1 MTNGA
6 QTQPPPVT
14 PSPDDARRIR
24 HLMLYFGM
32 VFVVEGIGQTDGIIA
47 QPLIYYF
54 KEVHSWTPVQ
64 VTAALTAFNFPW
76 IIKPIYGL
84 VSDFVPLF
92 GYRRKSYLILASLV
106 TTGAYLLATQMEAP
120 SRLLFVLLLTAYAM
134 AIASTLCGAL
144 LVENG
149 QRYATSGAFVNQQW
163 LWFHIAAMSSSLI
176 GGLLVQKSSPA
187 GALHGAALI
196 AGIAPLMIVFGTLF
210 LVQEEKRPV
219 DLPELKLAAR
229 SLLAVFRIRSLWIVA
244 LFLFLC
250 LSLLVQSRVPHAALL
265 PHDRHPAFLPGL
277 YRHPRRDLVGGLNLR
292 RADLSALPCR
302 AHIETPAAIEHRV
315 RHRDHRL
322 LRAALQRSDRSS
334 AQFLRRRVG
343 DDRAGCES
351 DASRRLLSQALR
363 RLYVRSVDVDHQPRL
378 GALGQCRRAPLS
390 ARVQQPARAAHLRF
404 GGVHRFRV
412 DPYPAAAAWR
422 QAAGARHRALIG
434 VERRRSNRQGAS
446 EVGLSARYHFIQGS
460 FAPQRL
466 LRHLALCFLLSFG
479 GLLNPR
485 KRTFRAMRAMSAKG
499 QKQTF

>member
-24 HLMLYFGM
+24 HLMFYFGM

-106 TTGAYLLATQMEAP
+106 TTGAYLLAAQMEAP

-176 GGLLVQKSSPA
+176 GGLLVQKSVTGRRPA
-187 GALHGAALI
+187 WRGADRGDRAADDRVRHVVSGPGGET
-196 AGIAPLMIVFGTLF
+196 AGRPSRTQARGTQPARRLSHPLALD
-210 LVQEEKRPV
+210 R
-219 DLPELKLAAR
+219 R
-229 SLLAVFRIRSLWIVA
+229 AVS
-244 LFLFLC
+244 
-250 LSLLVQSRVPHAALL
+250 LSLFVQSRVSHAALL
-265 PHDRHPAFLPGL
+265 PHD
-277 YRHPRRDLVGGLNLR
+277 
-292 RADLSALPCR
+292 
-302 AHIETPAAIEHRV
+302 
-315 RHRDHRL
+315 
-322 LRAALQRSDRSS
+322 
-334 AQFLRRRVG
+334 
-343 DDRAGCES
+343 
-351 DASRRLLSQALR
+351 
-363 RLYVRSVDVDHQPRL
+363 
-378 GALGQCRRAPLS
+378 
-390 ARVQQPARAAHLRF
+390 
-404 GGVHRFRV
+404 
-412 DPYPAAAAWR
+412 
-422 QAAGARHRALIG
+422 
-434 VERRRSNRQGAS
+434 
-446 EVGLSARYHFIQGS
+446 
-460 FAPQRL
+460 
-466 LRHLALCFLLSFG
+466 
-479 GLLNPR
+479 
-485 KRTFRAMRAMSAKG
+485 
-499 QKQTF
+499 

>member
-1 MTNGA
+1 LTNGA

-24 HLMLYFGM
+24 HLMFYFGM

-176 GGLLVQKSSPA
+176 GGLLVQKLSPA

-196 AGIAPLMIVFGTLF
+196 AGIAPLMIVFGTWF

-229 SLLAVFRIRSLWIVA
+229 SLLAVFGIRSLWIVA
-244 LFLFLC
+244 LFLFLYSFSPAFGTPLYYHMTDTLHFSQGYIGILAAISSAGSICGALIYRRC
-250 LSLLVQSRVPHAALL
+250 LAELTSKRLLQLSIVLGTATTASFMLLFMLLFNETAAAVLYFCSGVSAMIALVASLTLAADYCPKGSEGFTFAALMSIT
-265 PHDRHPAFLPGL
+265 
-277 YRHPRRDLVGGLNLR
+277 NL
-292 RADLSALPCR
+292 ASALSDNVGALLYQHVFSSRLAPLVFVS
-302 AHIETPAAIEHRV
+302 AAFTAFAWILIP
-315 RHRDHRL
+315 L
-322 LRAALQRSDRSS
+322 LRL
-334 AQFLRRRVG
+334 G
-343 DDRAGCES
+343 DKPQGRAI
-351 DASRRLLSQALR
+351 
-363 RLYVRSVDVDHQPRL
+363 
-378 GALGQCRRAPLS
+378 
-390 ARVQQPARAAHLRF
+390 AH
-404 GGVHRFRV
+404 
-412 DPYPAAAAWR
+412 
-422 QAAGARHRALIG
+422 
-434 VERRRSNRQGAS
+434 
-446 EVGLSARYHFIQGS
+446 
-460 FAPQRL
+460 
-466 LRHLALCFLLSFG
+466 
-479 GLLNPR
+479 
-485 KRTFRAMRAMSAKG
+485 
-499 QKQTF
+499 

>member
-1 MTNGA
+1 MQCEAFSLRGRGGACYQRRAAVRPLTQGSLLTTGA
-6 QTQPPPVT
+6 QTQPPPPVT

-24 HLMLYFGM
+24 HLMFYFGM

-106 TTGAYLLATQMEAP
+106 ATGAYLLAAHMEAP

-176 GGLLVQKSSPA
+176 GGLLVQKLSPA

-196 AGIAPLMIVFGTLF
+196 AGIAPLMIVFGTWF
-210 LVQEEKRPV
+210 LVHEENRPV

-229 SLLAVFRIRSLWIVA
+229 SLLAAFRIRSLWIVA
-244 LFLFLC
+244 LFLFLYWFSPAFHTPLYYHMTDTLHFSQGYIGILGAISSAGSICGALIYRRC
-250 LSLLVQSRVPHAALL
+250 LAELTSKRLLQLSIVLGTATTAALVL
-265 PHDRHPAFLPGL
+265 
-277 YRHPRRDLVGGLNLR
+277 
-292 RADLSALPCR
+292 
-302 AHIETPAAIEHRV
+302 
-315 RHRDHRL
+315 
-322 LRAALQRSDRSS
+322 ALQRSDRSS

-343 DDRAGCES
+343 DDRAGREPH
-351 DASRRLLSQALR
+351 ASRRLLPQALR
-363 RLYVRSVDVDHQPRL
+363 RLYVRGVDVDHQPRL
-378 GALGQCRRAPLS
+378 GARGQCRRAPLS
-390 ARVQQPARAAHLRF
+390 TRVQQPARAAHPRV

-434 VERRRSNRQGAS
+434 VERR
-446 EVGLSARYHFIQGS
+446 VM
-460 FAPQRL
+460 
-466 LRHLALCFLLSFG
+466 
-479 GLLNPR
+479 
-485 KRTFRAMRAMSAKG
+485 TKG
-499 QKQTF
+499 DSP

>member
-1 MTNGA
+1 LTNGA

-24 HLMLYFGM
+24 HLMFYFGM

-47 QPLIYYF
+47 QPLIYYL

-176 GGLLVQKSSPA
+176 GGLLVQKLSPA

-196 AGIAPLMIVFGTLF
+196 AGIAPLMIVFGTWF

-229 SLLAVFRIRSLWIVA
+229 SLLAVFGIRSLWIVA
-244 LFLFLC
+244 LFLFLYSFSPAFGTPLYYHMTDTLHFSQGYIGILAAISSAGSICGALIYRRC
-250 LSLLVQSRVPHAALL
+250 LAELTSKRLLQLSIVLGTATTASFMLLFMLLFNETAAAVLYFCSGVSAMIALVASLTLAADYCPKGSEGFTFAALMSIT
-265 PHDRHPAFLPGL
+265 
-277 YRHPRRDLVGGLNLR
+277 NL
-292 RADLSALPCR
+292 ASALSDNVGALLYQHVFSSRLAPLVFVS
-302 AHIETPAAIEHRV
+302 AAFTAFAWILIP
-315 RHRDHRL
+315 L
-322 LRAALQRSDRSS
+322 LRL
-334 AQFLRRRVG
+334 G
-343 DDRAGCES
+343 DKPQGRAI
-351 DASRRLLSQALR
+351 
-363 RLYVRSVDVDHQPRL
+363 
-378 GALGQCRRAPLS
+378 
-390 ARVQQPARAAHLRF
+390 AH
-404 GGVHRFRV
+404 
-412 DPYPAAAAWR
+412 
-422 QAAGARHRALIG
+422 
-434 VERRRSNRQGAS
+434 
-446 EVGLSARYHFIQGS
+446 
-460 FAPQRL
+460 
-466 LRHLALCFLLSFG
+466 
-479 GLLNPR
+479 
-485 KRTFRAMRAMSAKG
+485 
-499 QKQTF
+499 

>member
-1 MTNGA
+1 LTNGA

-24 HLMLYFGM
+24 HLMFYFGM

-176 GGLLVQKSSPA
+176 GGLLVQKLSPA

-196 AGIAPLMIVFGTLF
+196 AGIAPLMIVFGTWF

-229 SLLAVFRIRSLWIVA
+229 SLLAVFGIRSLWIVA
-244 LFLFLC
+244 LFLFLYSFSPAFGTPLYYHMTDTLHFSQGYIGILAAISSAGSICGALIYRRC
-250 LSLLVQSRVPHAALL
+250 LAELTSKRLLQLSIVLGTATTASFMMLLFNETAAAVLYFCSGVSAMIALVASLTLAADYCPKGSEGFTFAALMSIT
-265 PHDRHPAFLPGL
+265 
-277 YRHPRRDLVGGLNLR
+277 NL
-292 RADLSALPCR
+292 ASALSDNVGALLYQHVFSSRLAPLVFVS
-302 AHIETPAAIEHRV
+302 AAFTAFAWILIP
-315 RHRDHRL
+315 L
-322 LRAALQRSDRSS
+322 LRL
-334 AQFLRRRVG
+334 G
-343 DDRAGCES
+343 DKPQGRAI
-351 DASRRLLSQALR
+351 
-363 RLYVRSVDVDHQPRL
+363 
-378 GALGQCRRAPLS
+378 
-390 ARVQQPARAAHLRF
+390 AH
-404 GGVHRFRV
+404 
-412 DPYPAAAAWR
+412 
-422 QAAGARHRALIG
+422 
-434 VERRRSNRQGAS
+434 
-446 EVGLSARYHFIQGS
+446 
-460 FAPQRL
+460 
-466 LRHLALCFLLSFG
+466 
-479 GLLNPR
+479 
-485 KRTFRAMRAMSAKG
+485 
-499 QKQTF
+499 

>member
-1 MTNGA
+1 MTTGA
-6 QTQPPPVT
+6 QTQPPTPVT

-24 HLMLYFGM
+24 HLMFYFGM

-106 TTGAYLLATQMEAP
+106 TTGAYLLAAQMEAP

-176 GGLLVQKSSPA
+176 GGLLVQKLSPA

-196 AGIAPLMIVFGTLF
+196 AGIAPLMIVFGTWF

-219 DLPELKLAAR
+219 DLPELKLSAR

-244 LFLFLC
+244 LFLFLY
-250 LSLLVQSRVPHAALL
+250 SFS
-265 PHDRHPAFLPGL
+265 PAFHTPL
-277 YRHPRRDLVGGLNLR
+277 YYHMTDTLHFSQGYIGILGAISSAGSICGALIYRRCLAELT
-292 RADLSALPCR
+292 SK
-302 AHIETPAAIEHRV
+302 
-315 RHRDHRL
+315 RL
-322 LRAALQRSDRSS
+322 LQLSIVLGTATTASFVLLFNEATAAVLNFCAGVSAMIALVASS
-334 AQFLRRRVG
+334 H
-343 DDRAGCES
+343 
-351 DASRRLLSQALR
+351 ASRRLLPQALG

-390 ARVQQPARAAHLRF
+390 ARVQQPARAAHLRV

-460 FAPQRL
+460 
-466 LRHLALCFLLSFG
+466 LCRSGFC
-479 GLLNPR
+479 
-485 KRTFRAMRAMSAKG
+485 AI
-499 QKQTF
+499 

>member
-1 MTNGA
+1 LTTGA

-14 PSPDDARRIR
+14 PSLDDARRIR
-24 HLMLYFGM
+24 HLMFYFGM

-134 AIASTLCGAL
+134 AIASTLSGAL

-176 GGLLVQKSSPA
+176 GGLLVQKLSPA

-196 AGIAPLMIVFGTLF
+196 AGIAPLMIVFGTWF

-229 SLLAVFRIRSLWIVA
+229 SLLAVFGIRSLWIVA
-244 LFLFLC
+244 LFLFLYSFSPAFGTPLYYHMTDTLHFSQGYIGILAAISSAGSICGALIYRRC
-250 LSLLVQSRVPHAALL
+250 LAELTSKRLLQLSIVLGTATTASFMLLFNETAAAVLNFCSGVSAMIALVASLTLAADYCPKGSEGFTFAALMSIT
-265 PHDRHPAFLPGL
+265 
-277 YRHPRRDLVGGLNLR
+277 NL
-292 RADLSALPCR
+292 ASALSDNVGALLYQHVFSSRLAPLVFVS
-302 AHIETPAAIEHRV
+302 AAFTAFAWILIP
-315 RHRDHRL
+315 L
-322 LRAALQRSDRSS
+322 LRLGDKPQGRAIGIDR
-334 AQFLRRRVG
+334 R
-343 DDRAGCES
+343 
-351 DASRRLLSQALR
+351 
-363 RLYVRSVDVDHQPRL
+363 
-378 GALGQCRRAPLS
+378 
-390 ARVQQPARAAHLRF
+390 
-404 GGVHRFRV
+404 
-412 DPYPAAAAWR
+412 
-422 QAAGARHRALIG
+422 
-434 VERRRSNRQGAS
+434 
-446 EVGLSARYHFIQGS
+446 
-460 FAPQRL
+460 
-466 LRHLALCFLLSFG
+466 
-479 GLLNPR
+479 
-485 KRTFRAMRAMSAKG
+485 
-499 QKQTF
+499 